1 MTMAPLD
8 GIQILDFTE
17 LLPGPFLSQNLVE
30 MGATVT
36 KLERPGHGDNARVM
50 APGIFQAVNRGKQCI
65 SIDLKSAHGR
75 EQVEQWLQ
83 STDVLLEAYRP
94 GVMQRLGLD
103 YASLRTRYPRLVYAS
118 LSGYGQSGTRSLW
131 PGHDLNY
138 AAASGALALS
148 GRSDGRPEHAF
159 GLPAADL
166 CGSMYGLS
174 AVLAALFQRSQTG
187 QGQYLDIALAD
198 CLAHW
203 MNPRLG
209 SFAAQGLHTLE
220 QQRQD
225 VLDKPAYG
233 VFRCKDGQE
242 ITICALENHFWQRL
256 VDVLALHEWSGEE
269 FMDYEHRA
277 AHAAAIGQ
285 TIAQRVQMQDSAAL
299 HAALLAADI
308 PVMRLVLPSDLLTDS
323 AAAGRALHAF
333 DGSGFVRFP
342 VQLDGMSEVDLSPGT
357 AP

>member
-1 MTMAPLD
+1 MAPLQ
-8 GIQILDFTE
+8 GIRILDFTE

-30 MGATVT
+30 MGATVI
-36 KLERPGHGDNARVM
+36 KVERPPNGDNARLM
-50 APGIFQAVNRGKQCI
+50 APGVFHAANRGKQSI
-65 SIDLKSAHGR
+65 QIDLKSPQGR
-75 EQVEQWLQ
+75 EQVEQLLQ
-83 STDVLLEAYRP
+83 TTDVLLEAYRP

-103 YASLRTRYPRLVYAS
+103 YASLRQRYPKLIYAS
-118 LSGYGQSGTRSLW
+118 LSGYGQTGERALW

-138 AAASGALALS
+138 QAASGALALS
-148 GRSDGRPEHAF
+148 GLPDGRPEHVF

-174 AVLAALFQRSQTG
+174 AVLAALFQRIQTA

-209 SFAAQGLHTLE
+209 SFAAQGLDSVA
-220 QQRQD
+220 QQRKD

-233 VFRCKDGQE
+233 VFRCQDGQE

-256 VDVLALHEWSGEE
+256 VSVLQLHEFAAAA

-277 AHAAAIGQ
+277 HHASAIRRA
-285 TIAQRVQMQDSAAL
+285 IAECVQAIHSAEL
-299 HAALLAADI
+299 HAMLIDADVPAMLL
-308 PVMRLVLPSDLLTDS
+308 VQPSHLLRDS
-323 AAAGRALHAF
+323 AAAGRALQAADSSDF
-333 DGSGFVRFP
+333 LRFP
-342 VQLDGMSEVDLSPGT
+342 VQLAGMSDVRPQPPV